1 MTQPFVPAPGEG
13 RRVLLVDDDNGILT
27 SLGTFFERHGYVVS
41 KASTGQQGIQAFQQQ
56 EPDVTVLDLGLPD
69 MNGMQ
74 VLEVLR
80 QNRAAVVLLT
90 GQGDIP
96 TAVRAMQLG
105 AENFLTKPP
114 DIPYLAAVVERALE
128 KADLRRENQRLL
140 RLVPSTRKRL
150 VNVAVTGGLLLAAV
164 AIGLAVG
171 GLGSKDREVPMIAP
185 TNQPITRPIQ
195 PRGDTFPLAPGS
207 PPPATAVPPRR

>member
-1 MTQPFVPAPGEG
+1 MTLPFVPASGEG
-13 RRVLLVDDDNGILT
+13 RHLLLVDDDPGILA
-27 SLGTFFERHGYVVS
+27 SLGTFFERQGYVVT
-41 KASTGQQGIQAFQQQ
+41 KAATGQQGIKAFQLH
-56 EPDVTVLDLGLPD
+56 EPDVTILDLGLPD
-69 MNGMQ
+69 INGMQ

-80 QNRAAVVLLT
+80 QKRAAVVLLT

-105 AENFLTKPP
+105 AENFLAKPP
-114 DIPYLAAVVERALE
+114 DIPHLAAVVERALE

-140 RLVPSTRKRL
+140 RLVPSTRKRI
-150 VNVAVTGGLLLAAV
+150 VNAIVTGLLLVAAV

-171 GLGSKDREVPMIAP
+171 GLGSKDREVPTIAP
-185 TNQPITRPIQ
+185 TRQPVARPA
-195 PRGDTFPLAPGS
+195 PLRGDTFPFAPGS

>member
-1 MTQPFVPAPGEG
+1 M
-13 RRVLLVDDDNGILT
+13 LLVDDDPGLLGA
-27 SLGTFFERHGYVVS
+27 LGTFFERHGYVVS
-41 KASTGQQGIQAFQQQ
+41 KATTGQQGIQAFRQQ

-80 QNRAAVVLLT
+80 QKRAAVVLLT

-114 DIPYLAAVVERALE
+114 DMPYLAAAVERALDKSE
-128 KADLRRENQRLL
+128 LRRENQRLL

-150 VNVAVTGGLLLAAV
+150 VNAAVTGALLLAAV
-164 AIGLAVG
+164 AAGLAVG
-171 GLGSKDREVPMIAP
+171 GLGSKEPDAPRIAE
-185 TNQPITRPIQ
+185 TKQPVTRPT
-195 PRGDTFPLAPGS
+195 PLRGDTYPLAPGS
-207 PPPATAVPPRR
+207 PAPATMVPPRR

>member
-1 MTQPFVPAPGEG
+1 MTQPFVPARGEG
-13 RRVLLVDDDNGILT
+13 RHLLLVDDDNGILT
-27 SLGTFFERHGYVVS
+27 SLGAFFERHGYVVS
-41 KASTGQQGIQAFQQQ
+41 KAATGQQGIQAFQQQ

-80 QNRAAVVLLT
+80 RNRAAVVLLT

-114 DIPYLAAVVERALE
+114 DIAHLAAVVERALE

-140 RLVPSTRKRL
+140 RLLPSTRKRV
-150 VNVAVTGGLLLAAV
+150 VNAAVTGALLVAAV
-164 AIGLAVG
+164 ALGLAVG
-171 GLGSKDREVPMIAP
+171 GMGSKDREIPVIAP
-185 TNQPITRPIQ
+185 TKQPITRPA
-195 PRGDTFPLAPGS
+195 PLRGDTYPLAPGS
-207 PPPATAVPPRR
+207 RPPVTTVPPRR

>member
-27 SLGTFFERHGYVVS
+27 TLGTFFERHGYVVS
-41 KASTGQQGIQAFQQQ
+41 KAATGQQGIQAFQQH

-80 QNRAAVVLLT
+80 QKRAAVVLLT

-114 DIPYLAAVVERALE
+114 DIPYLAAAVERALE
-128 KADLRRENQRLL
+128 KTDLRRENQRLL
-140 RLVPSTRKRL
+140 RLVPSTRRRI
-150 VNVAVTGGLLLAAV
+150 VNVAVTGGLLVAAV
-164 AIGLAVG
+164 ALGLAVG
-171 GLGSKDREVPMIAP
+171 GLGSKEREVPRIAP
-185 TNQPITRPIQ
+185 TNQPITRPA
-195 PRGDTFPLAPGS
+195 PLRGDTYPLAPGA
-207 PPPATAVPPRR
+207 PPPAVPPRR

>member
-13 RRVLLVDDDNGILT
+13 RRVLLVDDDNGILMT
-27 SLGTFFERHGYVVS
+27 LGTFFERHGYVVS
-41 KASTGQQGIQAFQQQ
+41 KAATGQQGIQAFQQQ

-80 QNRAAVVLLT
+80 QKRAAVVLLT

-140 RLVPSTRKRL
+140 RLVPSSRKRI
-150 VNVAVTGGLLLAAV
+150 VNAAVTGGLLLAAV
-164 AIGLAVG
+164 AAGLVVG
-171 GLGSKDREVPMIAP
+171 GIGSGDREVPAIAP
-185 TNQPITRPIQ
+185 TKQPVTRPT
-195 PRGDTFPLAPGS
+195 PLRGDTFPLAPGS
-207 PPPATAVPPRR
+207 PPPAAPAPPRR

>member
-1 MTQPFVPAPGEG
+1 MTQPFGPARGEG
-13 RRVLLVDDDNGILT
+13 RHVLLVDDDSGVLGV
-27 SLGTFFERHGYVVS
+27 LGTFFARQGYVVS
-41 KASTGQQGIQAFQQQ
+41 KAATGQQALHAFQRQ
-56 EPDVTVLDLGLPD
+56 EPDVTILDVGLPD

-80 QNRAAVVLLT
+80 QKRAVVVLLT

-114 DIPYLAAVVERALE
+114 DMPYLAAVVERALE

-140 RLVPSTRKRL
+140 RLVPSTRKRI
-150 VNVAVTGGLLLAAV
+150 VNAAVTGALLVAAV
-164 AIGLAVG
+164 ALGLAVG
-171 GLGSKDREVPMIAP
+171 GLGSEDRDVPVLAP
-185 TNQPITRPIQ
+185 TRQPITRPTP
-195 PRGDTFPLAPGS
+195 PRGDAYPLPPGA
-207 PPPATAVPPRR
+207 PPPATAIPQRR

>member
-1 MTQPFVPAPGEG
+1 MTQPFVPARGEG
-13 RRVLLVDDDNGILT
+13 RRVLLVDDDNGILS

-41 KASTGQQGIQAFQQQ
+41 KAATGQQGIQAFQQQ

-80 QNRAAVVLLT
+80 QKRAAVVLLT

-114 DIPYLAAVVERALE
+114 DMPYLAAVVERALE
-128 KADLRRENQRLL
+128 KSELRRENQRLL
-140 RLVPSTRKRL
+140 RLVPTTRKRL
-150 VNVAVTGGLLLAAV
+150 VNAAVTGVLLVAAV
-164 AIGLAVG
+164 AAGLAVG
-171 GLGSKDREVPMIAP
+171 GLGSKERDVPRIAP
-185 TNQPITRPIQ
+185 TDQPVTRPA
-195 PRGDTFPLAPGS
+195 PLRGDTYPLAPGS
-207 PPPATAVPPRR
+207 PPPATTVPPRR

>member
-1 MTQPFVPAPGEG
+1 MTQPFVPARGEG
-13 RRVLLVDDDNGILT
+13 RHLLLVDDDTGVLS
-27 SLGTFFERHGYVVS
+27 SLGAFFERHGYVVT
-41 KASTGQQGIQAFQQQ
+41 KAATGQQGIQAFQQH

-80 QNRAAVVLLT
+80 QKRAAVVLLT

-114 DIPYLAAVVERALE
+114 DIPHLTAVVERALE
-128 KADLRRENQRLL
+128 KSDLRRENQRLL
-140 RLVPSTRKRL
+140 RLVPTTRKRIVNL
-150 VNVAVTGGLLLAAV
+150 VVTGVLLVAAV
-164 AIGLAVG
+164 ALGLAVG
-171 GLGSKDREVPMIAP
+171 GLGTKEREVPSIAP
-185 TNQPITRPIQ
+185 TRLPVTRPN
-195 PRGDTFPLAPGS
+195 PARGDTYPLAPGA
-207 PPPATAVPPRR
+207 PPPVAVPPRR